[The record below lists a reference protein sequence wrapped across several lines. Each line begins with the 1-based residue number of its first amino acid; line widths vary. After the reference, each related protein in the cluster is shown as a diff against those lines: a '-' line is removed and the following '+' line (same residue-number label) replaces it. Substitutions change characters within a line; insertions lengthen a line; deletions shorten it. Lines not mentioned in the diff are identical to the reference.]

1 MARLTKLTSF
11 MLFWIVVFSSQGFA
25 FLRFP
30 LQDAEVVGRSK
41 LIVIG
46 HLDKDSIKHVL
57 HNTGARG
64 KSWEYH
70 AVITVTEV
78 LRGDTKLKKIPI
90 VILHGMDIKVG
101 GNFFHRSR
109 GLTSPGNPKDAI
121 EIWDTGNSAL
131 SPVPTVKDAG
141 KDLIWFLWDGVRSDR
156 TVADKSHYGISSPE
170 VMQPLEL
177 KDYFVSHLSEN
188 PEKAVREYAR
198 KNLEVKERAERYL
211 DHVAIQRI
219 VRQEDNTKIV
229 EQLMPYYLG
238 KGTSY
243 GRYYAL
249 GAIRTCGEAAGPYMV
264 NMFKTTDE
272 DLRRTEIIQMFARIK
287 YKQSADLLINLLE
300 ENDKY
305 WAKQK
310 LQKDWWNGD
319 KNTDRNRS
327 RRQIYGETYY
337 SVHALA
343 EIGDLRAVPAIEL
356 TKKRWEAIQFE
367 NPQIV
372 EGCRDALEKFEKIK
386 AGKYEDRTP
395 ISIKTHEI
403 IRLLEKESV
412 EWITTHPYQ
421 MVSIKIKDN
430 KRFYRGRYLHFKAG
444 KYSKDKDLDDIQ
456 KIVKYIKNN
465 RSPAEVIGWKIGH
478 HYY

>member
-1 MARLTKLTSF
+1 
-11 MLFWIVVFSSQGFA
+11 
-25 FLRFP
+25 
-30 LQDAEVVGRSK
+30 
-41 LIVIG
+41 
-46 HLDKDSIKHVL
+46 
-57 HNTGARG
+57 
-64 KSWEYH
+64 
-70 AVITVTEV
+70 
-78 LRGDTKLKKIPI
+78 
-90 VILHGMDIKVG
+90 
-101 GNFFHRSR
+101 
-109 GLTSPGNPKDAI
+109 
-121 EIWDTGNSAL
+121 
-131 SPVPTVKDAG
+131 
-141 KDLIWFLWDGVRSDR
+141 
-156 TVADKSHYGISSPE
+156 
-170 VMQPLEL
+170 
-177 KDYFVSHLSEN
+177 
-188 PEKAVREYAR
+188 
-198 KNLEVKERAERYL
+198 
-211 DHVAIQRI
+211 VAIQRI

-238 KGTSY
+238 QGTSY
-243 GRYYAL
+243 GRSAAI
-249 GAIRTCGEAAGPYMV
+249 GAIRTCGKAAGPYMV
-264 NMFKTTDE
+264 KMFKSTDE
-272 DLRRTEIIQMFARIK
+272 DHRRTEIIRMFAKIK

-319 KNTDRNRS
+319 KNAGRRRS
-327 RRQIYGETYY
+327 RRRIYGETYH

-343 EIGDLRAVPAIEL
+343 EIGDPRAVPAIEL

-372 EGCRDALEKFEKIK
+372 EGCQDALEKFEKIK

-430 KRFYRGRYLHFKAG
+430 KRFYRGRYLHSKAG

-456 KIVKYIKNN
+456 KIVKHIKNN